1 MNQPKQEYIE
11 ASLIKS
17 TPSGEKAPPALYHVI
32 VETTD
37 KEEDIY
43 LLLPMASRMMP
54 LNSVHDEY
62 RFASLK
68 ELASAIAAL
77 HENTSVNA
85 AEPHLFI
92 PGDNQIRNLTISEIK
107 EVRKLLNDI

>member
-1 MNQPKQEYIE
+1 MNQTPYEYIE
-11 ASLIKS
+11 AASIKS
-17 TPSGEKAPPALYHVI
+17 ASSGEKAPPALYHVI

-37 KEEDIY
+37 KEKDIY
-43 LLLPMASRMMP
+43 VLLPMTSRMMP
-54 LNSVHDEY
+54 LNSVRDEH

-68 ELASAIAAL
+68 ELAYAITAL

-92 PGDNQIRNLTISEIK
+92 PGDRQIRRLTNSEIE
-107 EVRKLLNDI
+107 EVRKLLNDN